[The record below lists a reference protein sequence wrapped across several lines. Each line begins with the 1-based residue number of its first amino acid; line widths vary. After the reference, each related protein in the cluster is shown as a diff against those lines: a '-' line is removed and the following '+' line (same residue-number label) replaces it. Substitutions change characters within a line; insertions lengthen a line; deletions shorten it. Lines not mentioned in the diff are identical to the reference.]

1 MMDYK
6 VRKKFIDKLTS
17 RLTNYY
23 RDNYGLDAKIQDDH
37 GSWRFSYNGVTL
49 NNALRIYFTGVN
61 KASINLGQ
69 KGFNIPVDE
78 LRIRYNYYVLDDSN
92 YMYMVVYFQYKDRT
106 SEFYSYEED
115 NKEKILD
122 LISKYYKVDESR
134 ADPDTMDVYISGYP
148 NFSYDVDTTQGKILT
163 AIIAGRRKGEEGFL
177 HIPFRVDYS
186 FSKWTNFLRSNA
198 VKITTD
204 ESTWDDSIAKI
215 IDVIDTLN
223 NLVSKFIKET
233 TLQTLNLFLND
244 LREQIEKSK
253 I

>member
-1 MMDYK
+1 MDYEL
-6 VRKKFIDKLTS
+6 RRKFIDKLTS

-23 RDNYGLDAKIQDDH
+23 RDTYGLEAKIQDNY
-37 GSWRFSYNGVTL
+37 GSERFSYSGVPL
-49 NNALRIYFTGVN
+49 NYALRIYFAGIN
-61 KASINLGQ
+61 RASINLGQ
-69 KGFNIPVDE
+69 KGFNIPVNE
-78 LRIRYNYYVLDDSN
+78 LRIRYNRSSDNS
-92 YMYMVVYFQYKDRT
+92 MYMVVYFQYKGRV

-134 ADPDTMDVYISGYP
+134 ADPNTMDVYIGGSTEPG
-148 NFSYDVDTTQGKILT
+148 FSYDVDTVQGKILT

-186 FSKWTNFLRSNA
+186 FLKWTNFLRTNA

-204 ESTWDDSIAKI
+204 ESTWDDSIDKI

-233 TLQTLNLFLND
+233 TLQTLNLFLNN
-244 LREQIEKSK
+244 LREQIEKN
-253 I
+253 

>member
-1 MMDYK
+1 MDYEL
-6 VRKKFIDKLTS
+6 RRKFIDKITS

-23 RDNYGLDAKIQDDH
+23 HDTYGLEAKIQDTS
-37 GSWRFSYNGVTL
+37 GPRSFSYNGVPL
-49 NNALRIYFTGVN
+49 NNALRIYFAGIN
-61 KASINLGQ
+61 RASINLGQ

-78 LRIRYNYYVLDDSN
+78 LRIRYNNSSDNS
-92 YMYMVVYFQYKDRT
+92 MYMVVYFQYKGRT

-122 LISKYYKVDESR
+122 LISKYYKVDESQ
-134 ADPDTMDVYISGYP
+134 ADPNTMDVYLSGSTTP
-148 NFSYDVDTTQGKILT
+148 SFSYDVDTIQGKILT
-163 AIIAGRRKGEEGFL
+163 AIIAGRRKGERGFL

-186 FSKWTNFLRSNA
+186 FSKRANFLRTNA
-198 VKITTD
+198 VKITID
-204 ESTWDDSIAKI
+204 ESTWDDSIDKI

-233 TLQTLNLFLND
+233 TLQTLDLFLND